1 MNRNVNKYLIRR
13 MSDTRPLGKG
23 HLGVS
28 THRLRTTAQRP
39 PTLGSHWAWTRSG
52 GNPQNMGSHFPE
64 MRQSSH
70 QVPPRDQPL
79 GLSCTLL
86 SSHHRRVAPWDQ
98 SLSRNPSTVSS
109 LKKLHLAGCLVTYQT
124 VPVMTQGFPLSL
136 TASEAVLGLA
146 WDEARARDSPG
157 VRLQDL

>member
-1 MNRNVNKYLIRR
+1 
-13 MSDTRPLGKG
+13 MSDTRPLGEG

-28 THRLRTTAQRP
+28 THRLRTTAQASNTGKP
-39 PTLGSHWAWTRSG
+39 LGLDTFR

-109 LKKLHLAGCLVTYQT
+109 LKNSIWLAAWSPTKLSQ
-124 VPVMTQGFPLSL
+124 S
-136 TASEAVLGLA
+136 
-146 WDEARARDSPG
+146 
-157 VRLQDL
+157 